1 MKRILFV
8 LIWLFFTPTAWAQ
21 APFYEG
27 KTITVIAAV
36 SAGSAYDLYVRLMA
50 QFMGK
55 HIAGNPSFVVQNMT
69 GLPCALQLSP

>member
-27 KTITVIAAV
+27 KTITVIA
-36 SAGSAYDLYVRLMA
+36 GCQRGQRL
-50 QFMGK
+50 
-55 HIAGNPSFVVQNMT
+55 
-69 GLPCALQLSP
+69 